1 MKRTIISQTGFWTG
15 MVLFALAGCT
25 KEPLESLDG
34 PDGPQDAVLS
44 VAEANWE
51 GSSIAARSVAEDGAA
66 QTRAIV
72 DGAGHTFFTDRDRLG
87 LFLRGDGYEDVDNRM
102 VRLNYPGEGSEKE
115 WQITGTGISLSN
127 RDATVTAY
135 FPYHPL
141 NTMSAVQL
149 KPGPYKVNTNDLVW
163 QRDKVNSTHAK
174 AMFLDMRHAMTR
186 VKIRLY
192 GGGSAK
198 RVGEVAQG
206 GVVCWS
212 DPEDVNDF
220 RVIALDE
227 APYSWASNGYYF
239 LGPAAQDS
247 SARNGADIWPL
258 AKSYSADN
266 TSAASNA
273 TTGVFSTDFPAFSY
287 CYEKT
292 DGGVPKGTW
301 YLPSARELRD
311 LYAAKEAIVPVITA
325 AGGVA
330 IDASKYV
337 SSTEGQ
343 APPAAAMRFFYA
355 MNNAT
360 TGTISLSGKT
370 VSYYAARCMR
380 GPLASEKTGEQGGY
394 VGEGKIAGVGI
405 SDAEDVAEADCSI
418 YSFGFLDLTEISP
431 TYTYGYPGSV
441 TEMAEK
447 DLTRDG
453 ALYDLLLLPVEK
465 IGEGQVMLSVYI
477 DGKIL
482 SAPFPTDV
490 VGMWGPGRAYTYDV
504 KILNGEARMVFGKA
518 AATPW
523 NEGGSIGGGL
533 DKWIPEIGAPE
544 GGGVIYWVNT
554 DDEDDYRIIAL
565 DERTSSWAASN
576 SYRLSAYSQTDRNGA
591 EVMQLA
597 KEYSD
602 NRMNGATGDFA
613 TDFPAFSYCYEKT
626 DGGVPK
632 GTWYVPSYQELVDLN
647 AVKDAVSSA
656 ISKWDGTTFGSAG
669 YWTATEYTSST
680 MAWAVNPRLL
690 ANSTFFNKN
699 ESLRVRCVR
708 KK

>member
-25 KEPLESLDG
+25 KEPVESL
-34 PDGPQDAVLS
+34 DGPQDAVLS

-51 GSSIAARSVAEDGAA
+51 GSSTAARSVAEDGAA

-72 DGAGHTFFTDRDRLG
+72 DGAGHTFFTDRDLLG

-135 FPYHPL
+135 FPYYPL

-163 QRDKVNSTHAK
+163 QRDVVNSTHAK
-174 AMFLDMRHAMTR
+174 AMFLDMKHAMTR
-186 VKIRLY
+186 VKIRLS
-192 GGGSAK
+192 GGSST
-198 RVGEVAQG
+198 RVGDEAQG
-206 GVVCWS
+206 GVVCWTS
-212 DPEDVNDF
+212 PEDPNDF
-220 RVIALDE
+220 RVVALDE
-227 APYSWASNGYYF
+227 VSSVWAPNSYYI
-239 LGPAAQDS
+239 LGSAAQDL

-273 TTGVFSTDFPAFSY
+273 TTGVFATDFPAFSY

-301 YLPSARELRD
+301 YLPSARELQD

-325 AGGVA
+325 AGGTA
-330 IDASKYV
+330 INAKAYI
-337 SSTEGQ
+337 SSTERADSPIAGRVYYY
-343 APPAAAMRFFYA
+343 MRSED
-355 MNNAT
+355 
-360 TGTISLSGKT
+360 GSLSSVLKT
-370 VSYYAARCMR
+370 STFGVARCMR
-380 GPLASEKTGEQGGY
+380 KPLVQEKNENSDIY
-394 VGEGKIAGVGI
+394 LGEGKIAGVGI

-465 IGEGQVMLSVYI
+465 IDEGQVMLSVYI

-544 GGGVIYWVNT
+544 GGGVIYWVNP
-554 DDEDDYRIIAL
+554 DDKDDYRIIAL
-565 DERTSSWAASN
+565 DERISSWAASG
-576 SYRLSAYSQTDRNGA
+576 SYRLSAYSQIDRNGA

-602 NRMNGATGDFA
+602 NRMNGATGVFS

-656 ISKWDGTTFGSAG
+656 ISKWGGTTFGSAG

-680 MAWAVNPRLL
+680 MAWAVNPRSL
-690 ANSTFFNKN
+690 ANSNFFNKN